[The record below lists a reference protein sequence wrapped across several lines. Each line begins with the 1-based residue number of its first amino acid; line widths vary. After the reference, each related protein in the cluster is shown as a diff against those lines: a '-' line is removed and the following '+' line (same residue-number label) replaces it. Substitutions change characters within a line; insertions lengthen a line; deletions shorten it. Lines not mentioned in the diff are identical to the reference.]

1 MVEEGERTRQRVK
14 GVIGRV
20 SGVLSNPGGVI
31 QWDAYCHA

>member
-20 SGVLSNPGGVI
+20 NGVMSNPGGAI
-31 QWDAYCHA
+31 LWDAY